1 MHSYKP
7 ARSRA
12 ALGKAENRIGVGGGG
27 WGGGESAVADGLA
40 VELV

>member
-12 ALGKAENRIGVGGGG
+12 ALGKAENQIGG